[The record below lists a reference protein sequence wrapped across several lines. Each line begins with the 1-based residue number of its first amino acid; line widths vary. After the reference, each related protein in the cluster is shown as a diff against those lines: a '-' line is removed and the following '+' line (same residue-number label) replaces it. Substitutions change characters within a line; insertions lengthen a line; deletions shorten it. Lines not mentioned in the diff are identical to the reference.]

1 MTDTSIIDNNV
12 NEVNVLSE
20 YFEIVDE
27 DVYHTFKGFKAGLK
41 SGRNNVLYG
50 KTINL
55 SKMYDVI
62 LCDVVAYIQS
72 DEYLLLIDK
81 KKVREDINH
90 YVTVRYGVSYEWIY
104 NMVYGNDKKS
114 WVNLKTDVLFEEWIR
129 YKKGDVSG
137 IDWLKI
143 YSNFE
148 ISTNKD
154 EVLIYIANE
163 IIKGSIYEY
172 FVDRYKLRV
181 DGIDYKDRF
190 INDKLTGTRTSII
203 KSIVLK
209 YNTDDGKSM
218 KKLVPLGD
226 IKRDKRDWWI
236 ESTYNSLKHRHGGR
250 SNIQDYDVLLAGR
263 CEDLVLPEYCP
274 VFSNLRMNYTGI
286 DFDGKDNIKKCSE
299 VAGYSDKGE
308 TWSFASIDRVDSNKG
323 YTYDNV
329 RVISDYA
336 NLLKNKGTLEQVKMV
351 LEYMKSNLGLNS

>member
-1 MTDTSIIDNNV
+1 MTNG
-12 NEVNVLSE
+12 VLSE

-27 DVYHTFKGFKAGLK
+27 DVYYTFKQNKAGLK
-41 SGRNNVLYG
+41 D

-55 SKMYDVI
+55 SKMYDEI
-62 LCDVVAYIQS
+62 LCDVIKYIQS
-72 DEYLLLIDK
+72 DEYLLSKDK

-90 YVTVRYGVSYEWIY
+90 YVTVKYGVSYEWIY

-236 ESTYNSLKHRHGGR
+236 ESTYNNIDKHRRGGR
-250 SNIQDYDVLLAGR
+250 SNIQDYDMLLAGR
-263 CEDLVLPEYCP
+263 NEDLVLPDYCP

-286 DFDGKDNIKKCSE
+286 NFDFNRNFKKCSE

-308 TWSFASIDRVDSNKG
+308 IWSFASIDRIDSNKG

-336 NLLKNKGTLEQVKMV
+336 NLLKNKGSYLQLKLV